1 VGEPT
6 PEPSERAPSVE
17 PDGPIAGK
25 GVTQEAVD
33 AAEQELETPE
43 DTTNE
48 G

>member
-1 VGEPT
+1 MNEPPKP
-6 PEPSERAPSVE
+6 PEHDAHDAE
-17 PDGPIAGK
+17 PVAGD
-25 GVTQEAVD
+25 GVTQEAID